1 MKSAHERKILFTS
14 CDASKKKQKK
24 RTSEFFDALPEMN
37 KNRSCV
43 LSKV

>member
-14 CDASKKKQKK
+14 CDASKKKKK
-24 RTSEFFDALPEMN
+24 RTSEFFDALREMN
-37 KNRSCV
+37 KDRSCV